1 MTYPPAPPSVSIA
14 IIDDDRNSCS
24 AIEMALRSIEC
35 TPRIYSDAQQALT
48 ELQANPTEV
57 VITDIHMPKVDGIT
71 ILKTIKEK
79 LPSVEV
85 IIVTGFADKALAIE
99 ALRWGAFSL
108 LEKPVN
114 LAELLEVVKRTVHYR
129 TIRTERDQ
137 LAEQVSLLTRQ
148 EIARWGIKAFVGESA
163 AIKEVLKNIR
173 LIQRSAS
180 TSVLITGESGT
191 GKELVA
197 RAIHFGGSR
206 ANHPFIPVNCSAIP
220 SELAESTLFG
230 HRKGSFTGAQADHK
244 GCFEQAHKGTIFLD
258 EIGDMPM
265 ALQAKLLRV
274 LEDGIVVPVGAAEGR
289 KVDVRVIA
297 ATNATLH
304 DKIESGAFRS
314 DLFYRLSAFPIM
326 IPPLREHP
334 GDIPLLARHFI
345 KSLSGEMG
353 FPTPALD
360 ETAIETLKQYPFPGN
375 VRELKNLIER
385 ALIESGGRTI
395 LPRHLHLVPEH
406 AAPASQNES
415 AASMTLPATLREAE
429 IMLVKRALFQ
439 AGGNVSAAAKTL
451 GISRARLY
459 RMLSIA
465 ELG

>member
-1 MTYPPAPPSVSIA
+1 MTQPPETPSVSVA
-14 IIDDDRNSCS
+14 IIDDDRNSCA
-24 AIEMALRSIEC
+24 AIEMGLRSIEC
-35 TPRIYSDAQQALT
+35 TPRIYSDAQLALA

-57 VITDIHMPKVDGIT
+57 VITDIRMPKVDGIT

-114 LAELLEVVKRTVHYR
+114 LMELLEVVKRTVHYR
-129 TIRTERDQ
+129 TIRTERDE
-137 LAEQVSLLTRQ
+137 LAEQLSLLTRQ
-148 EIARWGIKAFVGESA
+148 EIARWGIKAFVGDSA
-163 AIKEVLKNIR
+163 AIQGVLKNIR

-206 ANHPFIPVNCSAIP
+206 ASQPFIPVNCSAIP

-258 EIGDMPM
+258 EIGDMPTS
-265 ALQAKLLRV
+265 LQAKLLRV
-274 LEDGIVVPVGAAEGR
+274 LEDGVVVPVGATEGR

-297 ATNATLH
+297 ATNAALH

-334 GDIPLLARHFI
+334 GDVPLLARHFI

-353 FPTPALD
+353 FRPPALD
-360 ETAIETLKQYPFPGN
+360 ETAIETLKQHPFPGN
-375 VRELKNLIER
+375 VRELRNLIER

-395 LPRHLHLVPEH
+395 LPRHLHLAPER
-406 AAPASQNES
+406 PTPLSQTES
-415 AASMTLPATLREAE
+415 TSKLALPDTLREAE
-429 IMLVKRALFQ
+429 IMLVKRALSQ

-459 RMLSIA
+459 RMLSVA